1 MAAILFGSTA
11 RWRRARSGD
20 RSRSLDCHAA
30 HHGLLVCLVTAL
42 VLAGCGGSSD
52 HGKTVKQLTIPAYA
66 SFPAVTVPITKGT
79 PARCRLDAKG
89 FTRDAVGFLAPSPAT
104 PPDVYFIGARTAFI
118 DFEAHRC
125 DISYLREPLSR
136 RLTATQRQRLV
147 GHFTFLGEIGRE
159 LSPKAPRK

>member
-1 MAAILFGSTA
+1 M
-11 RWRRARSGD
+11 
-20 RSRSLDCHAA
+20 
-30 HHGLLVCLVTAL
+30 

-66 SFPAVTVPITKGT
+66 SFPAVTVPITRGT
-79 PARCRLDAKG
+79 AARCRLDAQG
-89 FTRDAVGFLAPSPAT
+89 FTHNAVRFLAPNPPT
-104 PPDVYFIGARTAFI
+104 PPDVYFLGARNAFI

-125 DISYLREPLSR
+125 DVSYLRGPLSR
-136 RLTATQRQRLV
+136 RLTATQRWRLA

>member
-1 MAAILFGSTA
+1 VIRTA
-11 RWRRARSGD
+11 VARGF
-20 RSRSLDCHAA
+20 
-30 HHGLLVCLVTAL
+30 LVWLVTVP

-89 FTRDAVGFLAPSPAT
+89 FTRDAVAFLAPRPAT
-104 PPDVYFIGARTAFI
+104 PPDVYFLGARTAFI

-125 DISYLREPLSR
+125 AVTYLRRPVSR
-136 RLTATQRQRLV
+136 RLTAAQRRRLI
-147 GHFTFLGEIGRE
+147 GRFTFLGDMGPE
-159 LSPKAPRK
+159 LSPNAPRK